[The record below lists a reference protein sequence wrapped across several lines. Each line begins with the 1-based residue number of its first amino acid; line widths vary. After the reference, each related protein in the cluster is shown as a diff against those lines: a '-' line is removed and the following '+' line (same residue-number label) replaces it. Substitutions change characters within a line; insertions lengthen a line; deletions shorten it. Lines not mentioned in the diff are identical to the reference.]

1 MFKEHDV
8 VLLNKI
14 LPGSSVPV
22 RAVGTVVFVHD
33 VEGHAYEVDL
43 FDANDKTIDVCT
55 VAGDEYLELKTASR
69 DTK

>member
-8 VLLNKI
+8 VVLRKA
-14 LPGSSVPV
+14 LPGTSVPV
-22 RAVGTVVFVHD
+22 GTVGAVVFVNGA
-33 VEGHAYEVDL
+33 EAYEVEF

-55 VAGDEYLELKTASR
+55 VIGDEHLALRTAFR